1 MSQRAASGD
10 QRTIVWFREHDLRV
24 GDHAPLLDAA
34 RDRELV
40 PLFVLDPATFD
51 TDTAEQNPYR
61 LQFLLES
68 LSDLGQSLKQRG
80 SDLLL
85 SRGETDRVVLDIAT
99 ALRADRVLVHGLS
112 DPKGRDAERAVER
125 ALGSKLRR
133 YPGQTLHGLGTL
145 RTGADKPYSVFTPFA
160 RAFRERTTIDTI
172 RPLPK
177 RLPPLPEESPD
188 RIRHTTSELPR
199 LPELGHE
206 ANTALLPGGE
216 RAGLARLRRFLSR
229 APSYAALRDR
239 TDEHGTSRLSA
250 DLAFGTLSPR
260 HVWREIADS
269 CGGAA
274 LLRFQDQLIWREFT
288 HSTLWERPDVL
299 RAPFKAEFAD
309 FPWREDPA
317 GFTAWR
323 EGLTGYPMVD
333 AAARQLLQEGFV
345 HNRARM
351 VAASFLTKHL
361 LLPYALG
368 EKHYLRWLTDADV
381 AQNNAGWQWC
391 AGTGCSAQPFFRI
404 LNPVIQG
411 KKFDPEGRYVRRY
424 VPELSRLSH
433 RFIHEPWSAPRS
445 ELRAAGIEL
454 GGGYPVPIVDHRTA
468 RERAL
473 GTAREHFRSG
483 YVAPLTP
490 GSTAA

>member
-24 GDHAPLLDAA
+24 GDHVPLLDAA

-40 PLFVLDPATFD
+40 PLFVLDPATFGRD
-51 TDTAEQNPYR
+51 SAEQNAHR

-68 LSDLGQSLKQRG
+68 IADLDQSLRRRG
-80 SDLLL
+80 SGLLL
-85 SRGETDRVVLDIAT
+85 ARGKTGRVVADVAT
-99 ALRADRVLVHGLS
+99 AFRADRVLVHGLS
-112 DPKGRDAERAVER
+112 DPRGRDAERAVER
-125 ALGSKLRR
+125 ALGSTLRR

-145 RTGADKPYSVFTPFA
+145 RTGSDKPYSVFTPFA
-160 RAFRERTTIDTI
+160 RAFRERVTVDTT
-172 RPLPK
+172 RALPK
-177 RLPPLPEESPD
+177 RLPPLPKGSLD
-188 RIRHTTSELPR
+188 LIRHTTSALPT

-216 RAGLARLRRFLSR
+216 RAGLARLRRFLTR

-269 CGGAA
+269 CGGTA
-274 LLRFQDQLIWREFT
+274 LLRFQDQLLWREFT
-288 HSTLWERPDVL
+288 HSTLWERPDLL
-299 RAPFKAEFAD
+299 RSPFNGEFTD
-309 FPWREDPA
+309 FPWREDPG
-317 GFTAWR
+317 GFAAWQQGR
-323 EGLTGYPMVD
+323 TGYPMVD

-351 VAASFLTKHL
+351 IAASFLSKQL
-361 LLPYALG
+361 LLPYTLG

-411 KKFDPEGRYVRRY
+411 KKFDPEGHYVRRY
-424 VPELSRLSH
+424 VPELSGLSR
-433 RFIHEPWSAPRS
+433 RFIHEPWNAPED
-445 ELRAAGIEL
+445 ELRAAGIDP
-454 GGGYPVPIVDHRTA
+454 GVSYPAPIVDHRAA

-473 GTAREHFRSG
+473 LTARQHFRSG
-483 YVAPLTP
+483 YVAPITP